1 MIILRKDIIGV
12 EQALFTFLAISYLNL
27 LFPINLF
34 MEHILTSKTKR
45 LAPEVSIDFYNECIL
60 FFVTILLQYD
70 LTMKFTNES
79 YH

>member
-1 MIILRKDIIGV
+1 M
-12 EQALFTFLAISYLNL
+12 EQALFLVLAISYLNL

-60 FFVTILLQYD
+60 FIITIWLQYD
-70 LTMKFTNES
+70 LTVKFSNEN

>member
-12 EQALFTFLAISYLNL
+12 EQALFTVLAISYLNL

-45 LAPEVSIDFYNECIL
+45 LAPEVTIDFYNECIL
-60 FFVTILLQYD
+60 FFITI
-70 LTMKFTNES
+70 
-79 YH
+79 